1 MAIGFIG
8 LGVMGEPM
16 ALNLARAGMSLLVW
30 NRSPGAGEKLRAAGA
45 TVAAT
50 PMDLFAGSESV
61 ILMLANEQA
70 MDQVL
75 ARGTPQFAQNV
86 ARRTIIHMGTT
97 SPGYSRALEAD
108 ILAAQ
113 GAYAE
118 APVSGSRKPAE
129 DGALVAMLAGEKNS
143 ADKATTLIKPMC
155 REIFS
160 CGPVPN
166 ALLMK
171 LAVNHFLI
179 SMVTGLAEAFHF
191 AEAHGLDAEQLRA
204 ILDAGPMASAVS
216 RIKAAKLASRDFA
229 VQASIPDVLKNSRLA
244 VNQAKAAGLASP
256 LLSICERLYAEAW
269 GLGEKNSDMVA
280 VIRALEARRKPQLPE
295 TSTGDGSSGLS
306 QR

>member
-1 MAIGFIG
+1 MTVGFIG

-16 ALNLARAGMSLLVW
+16 ALNLQRAGTSLLVW
-30 NRSPGAGEKLRAAGA
+30 NRSPGACERLQAAGA
-45 TVAAT
+45 VVAAT
-50 PMDLFAGSESV
+50 PEALFAGSQIV
-61 ILMLANEQA
+61 ILMLANEAA

-75 ARGTPQFAQNV
+75 SRGTPQFASNV

-108 ILAAQ
+108 ILAVQ
-113 GAYAE
+113 GAYVE

-129 DGALVAMLAGEKNS
+129 EGALVAMLAGEKNS
-143 ADKATTLIKPMC
+143 VDKATTAIKPMC
-155 REIFS
+155 REIFI

-171 LAVNHFLI
+171 LSVNHFLI

-191 AEAHGLDAEQLRA
+191 AEGHGLDTEQLQA

-216 RIKAAKLASRDFA
+216 RIKAAKLATRNFD
-229 VQASIPDVLKNSRLA
+229 VQAAIPDVLKNARLA
-244 VNQAKAAGLASP
+244 VNQARASGLASP

-269 GLGEKNSDMVA
+269 GLGEKHSDMVA

-295 TSTGDGSSGLS
+295 TSTGDGASGKG

>member
-16 ALNLARAGMSLLVW
+16 ALNLRRAGIPMLVW
-30 NRSPGAGEKLRAAGA
+30 NRSPGAAGKLQAAGA
-45 TVAAT
+45 TIAAS
-50 PMDLFAGSESV
+50 PEALFAGSVSV
-61 ILMLANEQA
+61 VLMLANEQA
-70 MDQVL
+70 MDKVL
-75 ARGTPQFAQNV
+75 SRGTPQFATNV
-86 ARRTIIHMGTT
+86 AGRTIIHMGTT
-97 SPGYSRALEAD
+97 SASYSRGLEGD
-108 ILAAQ
+108 ILAVQ
-113 GAYAE
+113 GAYVE

-129 DGALVAMLAGEKNS
+129 DGTLVAMLAGEKNS
-143 ADKATTLIKPMC
+143 ADRVTTLIKPMC
-155 REIFS
+155 REIFT
-160 CGPVPN
+160 CGAVPN

-191 AEAHGLDAEQLRA
+191 AEAHGLDAEQLRN

-216 RIKAAKLASRDFA
+216 RMKAAKLAARDFT
-229 VQASIPDVLKNSRLA
+229 VQAAIPDVLKNSKLA
-244 VNQAKAAGLASP
+244 VNQAKASGLASP

-295 TSTGDGSSGLS
+295 TSTGEGASGES

>member
-1 MAIGFIG
+1 MTVGFIG

-16 ALNLARAGMSLLVW
+16 ALNLRRAGTPLLVW
-30 NRSPGAGEKLRAAGA
+30 NRSPGARERLQAAGA

-50 PMDLFAGSESV
+50 PEDLFAGSQIV
-61 ILMLANEQA
+61 ILMLANDEAMNQA
-70 MDQVL
+70 L
-75 ARGTPQFAQNV
+75 ARGTLQFARNM
-86 ARRTIIHMGTT
+86 AGRTVIQMGTT
-97 SPGYSRALEAD
+97 SPGYSRTLEAD

-113 GAYAE
+113 GAYVE

-129 DGALVAMLAGEKNS
+129 DGALVAMLAGEK
-143 ADKATTLIKPMC
+143 AGVDKAAALIKPMC
-155 REIFS
+155 RETFL
-160 CGPVPN
+160 CGAVPN

-179 SMVTGLAEAFHF
+179 SMVTGLTEAFHF
-191 AEAHGLDAEQLRA
+191 AEGHGLDREQLRA

-216 RIKAAKLASRDFA
+216 RVKAAKLASRDFA
-229 VQASIPDVLKNSRLA
+229 VQAAIPDVLKNSRLA

-256 LLSICERLYAEAW
+256 LLSICERLYAEAL

-280 VIRALEARRKPQLPE
+280 VIRALEARSRPQRPE
-295 TSTGDGSSGLS
+295 TSTGNGSAGES

>member
-1 MAIGFIG
+1 MAVGFIG

-16 ALNLARAGMSLLVW
+16 ALNLARAGVSLLVW
-30 NRSPGAGEKLRAAGA
+30 NRSPGAGEKLRTAGA
-45 TVAAT
+45 AVAAT
-50 PMDLFAGSESV
+50 PADLFAGSENV
-61 ILMLANEQA
+61 IMMLANEQA

-86 ARRTIIHMGTT
+86 AGRTIIHMGTT
-97 SPGYSRALEAD
+97 SPAYSRTLEAD
-108 ILAAQ
+108 ILAVQ
-113 GAYAE
+113 GAYVE

-129 DGALVAMLAGEKNS
+129 DGALVAMLAGEKS
-143 ADKATTLIKPMC
+143 SVDRATTLVKPMC
-155 REIFS
+155 REIFT
-160 CGPVPN
+160 CGLVPN

-179 SMVTGLAEAFHF
+179 SMVTSLAEAFHF
-191 AEAHGLDAEQLRA
+191 ADVHGLDTEQLRA

-295 TSTGDGSSGLS
+295 ASTGDGGKLPA
-306 QR
+306 

>member
-16 ALNLARAGMSLLVW
+16 ALNLAGAGVSLLVW

-45 TVAAT
+45 EIAAT
-50 PMDLFAGSESV
+50 PESVYAGSEIV

-75 ARGTPQFAQNV
+75 ARGAPQFAQNV
-86 ARRTIIHMGTT
+86 AGHTIIHMGTT
-97 SPGYSRALEAD
+97 SPSYSRALEAD
-108 ILAAQ
+108 ILAAR
-113 GAYAE
+113 GAYVE

-129 DGALVAMLAGEKNS
+129 DGALVAMLAGDTAGVNR
-143 ADKATTLIKPMC
+143 AAAAIKPMC
-155 REIFS
+155 REIFI

-179 SMVTGLAEAFHF
+179 SMVTSLAEAFHF
-191 AEAHGLDAEQLRA
+191 AEAHGLEAEQLRA

-216 RIKAAKLASRDFA
+216 RTKAAKLASRDFT

-280 VIRALEARRKPQLPE
+280 VIRALEARSRPRAI
-295 TSTGDGSSGLS
+295 TDA
-306 QR
+306 

>member
-16 ALNLARAGMSLLVW
+16 ALNLASAGVSLLVW

-45 TVAAT
+45 EIADT
-50 PMDLFAGSESV
+50 PESVFAGSEIV

-75 ARGTPQFAQNV
+75 TRGAPQFAQNV
-86 ARRTIIHMGTT
+86 AGHTIIHMGTT

-108 ILAAQ
+108 ILAAG
-113 GAYAE
+113 GAYVE

-129 DGALVAMLAGEKNS
+129 DGALVAMLAGDTAGVNR
-143 ADKATTLIKPMC
+143 AAAAIKPMC
-155 REIFS
+155 REIFI

-179 SMVTGLAEAFHF
+179 SMVTSLAEAFHF
-191 AEAHGLDAEQLRA
+191 AEAHGLEAEQLRA

-216 RIKAAKLASRDFA
+216 RIKAAKLASRDFT

-280 VIRALEARRKPQLPE
+280 VIRALEARSRPRAI
-295 TSTGDGSSGLS
+295 TDA
-306 QR
+306 

>member
-16 ALNLARAGMSLLVW
+16 ALNLAGAGVSLLVW

-45 TVAAT
+45 EIAAT
-50 PMDLFAGSESV
+50 PESVYAGSEIV

-75 ARGTPQFAQNV
+75 ARGAPQFAQNV
-86 ARRTIIHMGTT
+86 AGHTIIHMGTT
-97 SPGYSRALEAD
+97 SPSYSRALEAD
-108 ILAAQ
+108 ILAAG
-113 GAYAE
+113 GAYVE

-129 DGALVAMLAGEKNS
+129 DGALVAMLAGDTAGVNR
-143 ADKATTLIKPMC
+143 AAAAIKPMC
-155 REIFS
+155 REIFI

-179 SMVTGLAEAFHF
+179 SMVTSLAEAFHF
-191 AEAHGLDAEQLRA
+191 AEAHGLEAEQLRA

-216 RIKAAKLASRDFA
+216 RIKAAKLASRDFT

-280 VIRALEARRKPQLPE
+280 VIRALEARSRPRAI
-295 TSTGDGSSGLS
+295 TDA
-306 QR
+306 